1 MERLDGGSAVPTHL
15 RGGIVA
21 LGNFDGFHRGHQA
34 VVSRAVELGQVQ
46 KRPVLVATFDP
57 HPARLFHPDTA
68 PFRLTT
74 LDQRQRLFAAAG
86 ADAML
91 IFHFDKQLA
100 AVSAEDFVHDYLH
113 DRVGAA
119 GVVTG
124 QDFTFGRGRRG
135 NVELLQELGLA
146 NGVTVDAVPP
156 VLFDGAPV
164 SSSRIRAA
172 LVDGD
177 CAAAT
182 RLMTRPFA
190 IEGLV
195 EHGDKRGRE
204 LGFATANLTLG
215 KYLRPRFGV
224 YGIRGHLADGRILD
238 GAANVGIRPQFEPP
252 KELLEA
258 HFFDFDGDL
267 YGQCLE
273 VELIAWIRPEAK
285 FASLDALSRQIE
297 LDCSE
302 ARRLLAEA
310 GTVAARRI

>member
-1 MERLDGGSAVPTHL
+1 
-15 RGGIVA
+15 
-21 LGNFDGFHRGHQA
+21 
-34 VVSRAVELGQVQ
+34 
-46 KRPVLVATFDP
+46 
-57 HPARLFHPDTA
+57 
-68 PFRLTT
+68 
-74 LDQRQRLFAAAG
+74 
-86 ADAML
+86 
-91 IFHFDKQLA
+91 
-100 AVSAEDFVHDYLH
+100 
-113 DRVGAA
+113 
-119 GVVTG
+119 
-124 QDFTFGRGRRG
+124 
-135 NVELLQELGLA
+135 
-146 NGVTVDAVPP
+146 VTVDAVPP